1 MRGCGGVV
9 GDYKMTEEF
18 ASAMVTV
25 IPIILLLGGAEMLK
39 LTKVYVE
46 ARFPEVNR
54 EVWDALGRHLIRAE
68 GGEPAEIPL
77 PRREADGK
85 PELSSWG
92 AFEILFAGIW
102 GLVAVAHVYMEVR
115 LIQWLATAE
124 RPAAPVLAER
134 VTWVAGAG
142 FVMLLVGAFLPILM
156 IGHMSMLLSVVR
168 REPRLGRLLA
178 PALRMAA
185 GPTLRARARGR
196 SEAALPG
203 PEAALPDDHARH
215 EAPHR

>member
-1 MRGCGGVV
+1 M

-39 LTKVYVE
+39 LTKLYVE

-54 EVWDALGRHLIRAE
+54 EVWEVLDLRPVHPE
-68 GGEPAEIPL
+68 TGEPAEIPL
-77 PRREADGK
+77 PRRESDGTA
-85 PELSSWG
+85 ELSPWG
-92 AFEILFAGIW
+92 AFEIAFAGLW

-115 LIQWLATAE
+115 LIQWLATAG

-142 FVMLLVGAFLPILM
+142 FVMLLVGAFLPIVT
-156 IGHMSMLLSVVR
+156 IGNMSVLLR
-168 REPRLGRLLA
+168 LIRKEPRLGRLLV
-178 PALRMAA
+178 PVLRMAA
-185 GPTLRARARGR
+185 RL
-196 SEAALPG
+196 SLINI
-203 PEAALPDDHARH
+203 
-215 EAPHR
+215 